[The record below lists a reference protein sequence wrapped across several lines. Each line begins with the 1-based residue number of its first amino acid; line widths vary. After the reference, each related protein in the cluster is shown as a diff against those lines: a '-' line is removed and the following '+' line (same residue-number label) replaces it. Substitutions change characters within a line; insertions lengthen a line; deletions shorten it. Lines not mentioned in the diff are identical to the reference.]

1 MDLLKSLPL
10 GLYLE
15 KPITWL
21 HKLDPRVKLVWLLSC
36 LLTPVLASSLWRLIL
51 VLLLILVTLSAGIP
65 WRVWRKQMGGL
76 LSFCFLVFFMSAA
89 IAPDGLSVTYQ
100 NRLPANEIAF
110 ALEQPPA
117 KTTTEPASDNQPWNL
132 FRQSTKSKPP
142 MPAWQKNLELPQP
155 TDYKYILFQQGPI
168 KISRKSVDL
177 AIRVSTLFFVVI
189 YSTNLFLLTTASE
202 EITAGIEDLMQPLKR
217 FNLPVTE
224 IALTLTISLRFLP
237 LVLEEIQNL
246 IRSIR
251 TRAINW
257 RKLGL
262 KQAINIWL
270 IVAERL
276 LENLL
281 LRAEQIASAMMV
293 RGFTT
298 PNQHRVEW
306 HELQLK
312 ITDWLVLG
320 ILIIFWAARWQWGW
334 Q

>member
-1 MDLLKSLPL
+1 
-10 GLYLE
+10 
-15 KPITWL
+15 
-21 HKLDPRVKLVWLLSC
+21 
-36 LLTPVLASSLWRLIL
+36 
-51 VLLLILVTLSAGIP
+51 
-65 WRVWRKQMGGL
+65 MGGL

-117 KTTTEPASDNQPWNL
+117 IKPTEPVSDNQPWNF
-132 FRQSTKSKPP
+132 FRQSTNSKPTI
-142 MPAWQKNLELPQP
+142 PAWQKTPELPQP

>member
-51 VLLLILVTLSAGIP
+51 VVFLILVTLSAGIP

-117 KTTTEPASDNQPWNL
+117 IKPTEPVSDNQPWNF
-132 FRQSTKSKPP
+132 FRQSTNSKPTI
-142 MPAWQKNLELPQP
+142 PAWQKTPELPQP

>member
-51 VLLLILVTLSAGIP
+51 VVFLILVTLTAGIP

-110 ALEQPPA
+110 ILDQPPA
-117 KTTTEPASDNQPWNL
+117 KKTTEPPSDNKPWDFWRPSN
-132 FRQSTKSKPP
+132 RAKPNIP
-142 MPAWQKNLELPQP
+142 RWQKKPELPQP

-293 RGFTT
+293 RGFTS